1 MKVLILSGSV
11 GKNSCTRTMLCYLED
26 TLKEYGAD
34 TTFWDLGLKPL
45 PIAIPEYHN
54 RPDENPNEQVS
65 LFAAAVRDA
74 DGIILGSPMY
84 HGSYSGVLKN
94 ALDNLPSDAF
104 RLKAVALVSH
114 SSNARSCV
122 KPCNDLRPIVRSLRG
137 YATHAHVGTTD
148 QDYTFTDSV
157 ISLKNRKIK
166 LRGKK
171 QIIELLALS
180 TALKQMPP
188 LLH

>member
-1 MKVLILSGSV
+1 
-11 GKNSCTRTMLCYLED
+11 MLCYLEE
-26 TLKEYGAD
+26 LLIKEGVE
-34 TTFWDLGLKPL
+34 TIFWDLGTKPL
-45 PIAIPEYHN
+45 PIAIPEFHN
-54 RPDENPNEQVS
+54 RPEANPNKQVS
-65 LFAAAVRDA
+65 RFAKEIREA

-104 RLKAVALVSH
+104 YLKAVGLVSH

-137 YATHAHVGTTD
+137 YATHAHIGTTD
-148 QDYTFTDSV
+148 YDYRFASPG
-157 ISLKNRKIK
+157 IYLKNQKIK

-171 QIIELLALS
+171 QIVELLAL
-180 TALKQMPP
+180 TNALQNMTP
-188 LLH
+188 LMH